1 MADSALSVVVPAY
14 NEERRLP
21 SLLQAL
27 DRSFAGILETTSMHL
42 VQVIVVD
49 DGSTDGTADVVRRFE
64 GLDGK
69 LAMIRFPANRGK
81 GAAVQA
87 GMLAAR
93 GDRALMTDA
102 DMSTPLD
109 DVVALSRAVDEGA
122 DLAIGSRAMQESLVL
137 VHQPLVRER
146 LGKGFNIALR
156 LATGLPWRDTQ
167 CGFKL
172 FRLQTTRP
180 LFAAQRIN
188 GFAFDAELCVNAHR
202 LGLRLVE
209 VPVRWSNH
217 ADTRVRLVSS
227 IRMAVDILRIARS
240 THRPWAPQDDAG
252 GFAPPLQAADAPVI
266 AVGIAAPEESLR
278 S

>member
-1 MADSALSVVVPAY
+1 
-14 NEERRLP
+14 
-21 SLLQAL
+21 
-27 DRSFAGILETTSMHL
+27 MHL
-42 VQVIVVD
+42 AEVIVID
-49 DGSTDGTADVVRRFE
+49 DGSTDGTANVVHRFE

-69 LAMIRFPANRGK
+69 LAMIRLPANRGK

-102 DMSTPLD
+102 DMSTPLE
-109 DVVALSRAVDEGA
+109 DVVALSRALDEGA

-188 GFAFDAELCVNAHR
+188 GFAFDAEICVNARR
-202 LGLRLVE
+202 LGLTLVE

-217 ADTRVRLVSS
+217 ADTRVRLASS
-227 IRMAVDILRIARS
+227 IRMGVDVFRIARS
-240 THRPWAPQDDAG
+240 AYRPWASPPATRLV
-252 GFAPPLQAADAPVI
+252 APSMQAADGPVL
-266 AVGIAAPEESLR
+266 AVGVAAHEESIR
-278 S
+278 G